1 MEWLLGIG
9 GALLLGVL
17 TNLVYD
23 FAKYGGSRIGSRLP
37 APRVRRMSLSEA
49 ARAHDVRADGLAPL
63 ITWSASRPLTPGTLV
78 TSYDGRVVRPHRLDA
93 VGWADEVERQRAAG
107 AAGRTA
113 YVSRLTVDHGEHSAA
128 RVCEVSIAESDYAEC
143 MATTRLG
150 REDPEAGRLLREA
163 LDEGLTS
170 FVATAPP
177 TMMSA
182 CVAVRDRAGRLLLLR
197 RSLAVRTFPAQWT
210 VGINETMKYR
220 DEPGAAE
227 DFYALVHRALEEE
240 LGLLPADVG
249 PTVITWLGWSEPASC
264 YTLVATVR
272 ARLDAA
278 EIDRR
283 REACHSTFEHDMAV
297 WVPFNRRSVSQLVEG
312 GLCPDGSQR
321 WSYLAPLVAWEAW
334 RAAQQERA

>member
-9 GALLLGVL
+9 GALLLGVV

-23 FAKYGGSRIGSRLP
+23 FAKFGGSRVPL
-37 APRVRRMSLSEA
+37 ARVRRRSLTA
-49 ARAHDVRADGLAPL
+49 GARAHDVAADGLVPL
-63 ITWSASRPLTPGTLV
+63 ITWSAARPLTPGTLV
-78 TSYDGRVVRPHRLDA
+78 TGYEGRLQRPHALDRT
-93 VGWADEVERQRAAG
+93 GWADEVARQRAAG

-113 YVSRLTVDHGEHSAA
+113 YIARLTVDHGEHSAA
-128 RVCEVSIAESDYAEC
+128 RVCEVGIAESDYAEC

-163 LDEGLTS
+163 LGQGLTA
-170 FVATAPP
+170 FVAVAPP
-177 TMMSA
+177 TMVSA
-182 CVAVRDRAGRLLLLR
+182 CVAVRDRAGKLLLLR
-197 RSLAVRTFPAQWT
+197 RSLAVNTFPTQWT
-210 VGINETMKYR
+210 IGINETMKYR

-227 DFYALVHRALEEE
+227 DFYALVYRALEEE
-240 LGLLPADVG
+240 LGLLPEDVG
-249 PTVITWLGWSEPASC
+249 SPVIGWLGWSEPASC

-297 WVPFNRRSVSQLVEG
+297 WLPFTRRAVSALVEG
-312 GLCPDGSQR
+312 GVCPDGSRR
-321 WSYLAPLVAWEAW
+321 WSYLAPLVAREAW

>member
-9 GALLLGVL
+9 GALLLGVV

-23 FAKYGGSRIGSRLP
+23 FAKFGGSRVPL
-37 APRVRRMSLSEA
+37 AWVRRASLTAA
-49 ARAHDVRADGLAPL
+49 ARAHDVEADGLVPL
-63 ITWSASRPLTPGTLV
+63 ITWSVTRPLTPGTLV
-78 TSYDGRVVRPHRLDA
+78 TGYEGRLQRPHVLDG
-93 VGWADEVERQRAAG
+93 VGWAEEVARQRAAG

-113 YVSRLTVDHGEHSAA
+113 YIARLTVDHGEHSAA
-128 RVCEVSIAESDYAEC
+128 RVCEVGIAESDYAEC

-163 LDEGLTS
+163 LGQGLTA
-170 FVATAPP
+170 FVAVAPP
-177 TMMSA
+177 TMVSA

-197 RSLAVRTFPAQWT
+197 RSLAVNTFPAQWT

-220 DEPGAAE
+220 DEPGAVE

-240 LGLLPADVG
+240 LGLLPEDVG
-249 PTVITWLGWSEPASC
+249 PAVIGWLGWSEPASC

-272 ARLDAA
+272 ARLDAV
-278 EIDRR
+278 EVDRR

-297 WVPFNRRSVSQLVEG
+297 WVPFTRGAVSELVEG
-312 GLCPDGSQR
+312 GVCPDGSRR
-321 WSYLAPLVAWEAW
+321 WSYLAPLVAREAW
-334 RAAQQERA
+334 RAAQRARG

>member
-23 FAKYGGSRIGSRLP
+23 FAKYGGSRLGSRVP
-37 APRVRRMSLSEA
+37 APRVRRASLTAA

-63 ITWSASRPLTPGTLV
+63 ITWSAARPLTPGTLV
-78 TSYDGRVVRPHRLDA
+78 TAHRGRVERPHVLDA
-93 VGWADEVERQRAAG
+93 VGWADEVARQRAAG

-113 YVSRLTVDHGEHSAA
+113 YVSRLTVDHGEHGGA
-128 RVCEVSIAESDYAEC
+128 RVCEVDIAESDYAEC

-150 REDPEAGRLLREA
+150 REEPEVARLLREA

-170 FVATAPP
+170 FVAVAPP
-177 TMMSA
+177 TMVSA
-182 CVAVRDRAGRLLLLR
+182 CVAVRDRLGRLLLLR
-197 RSLAVRTFPAQWT
+197 RSLAVNTFPAQWT

-227 DFYALVHRALEEE
+227 DFYGLVRRALEEE
-240 LGLLPADVG
+240 LGLLPEDVG

-272 ARLDAA
+272 SRLEAA

-297 WVPFNRRSVSQLVEG
+297 WVPFTRRTVSELVEG
-312 GLCPDGSQR
+312 GTCPDGSRR

>member
-1 MEWLLGIG
+1 MQWLLGLG
-9 GALLLGVL
+9 GALLLGML

-23 FAKYGGSRIGSRLP
+23 FAKYGGSRLGSRVP
-37 APRVRRMSLSEA
+37 APRVRRASLSAA

-63 ITWSASRPLTPGTLV
+63 ITWSAARPLTPGTLV
-78 TSYDGRVVRPHRLDA
+78 TSYDGRVVRPHVLDR
-93 VGWADEVERQRAAG
+93 VGWDAEVARQREAG

-113 YVSRLTVDHGEHSAA
+113 YLTRLTVDHGEHSAA
-128 RVCEVSIAESDYAEC
+128 RVCEVTIAESDYAEC

-150 REDPEAGRLLREA
+150 REDAEAGRLLREA
-163 LDEGLTS
+163 LDEGLTG

-177 TMMSA
+177 TMVSA
-182 CVAVRDRAGRLLLLR
+182 CVAVRDRGGRLLLLR

-283 REACHSTFEHDMAV
+283 REACHSTFEHDLAV
-297 WVPFNRRSVSQLVEG
+297 WVPFTRRSVSELVEG
-312 GLCPDGSQR
+312 GACPDGSRR
-321 WSYLAPLVAWEAW
+321 WSYLAPLVAREAW
-334 RAAQQERA
+334 RAAQQDRA